1 MLSPHEFAT
10 LMLIRHAPDQLDTT
24 RAEIDTLLE
33 RQLIML
39 EHRSDGHRRVHL
51 TPRGRTLLDVFGSGS
66 RGRMHHDTRSRS
78 FDSRDIRDSDYVP
91 AAPPP
96 VIAAPAA
103 DAMHGA
109 QPQT

>member
-10 LMLIRHAPDQLDTT
+10 LMLIRHAPDQLDTS

-39 EHRSDGHRRVHL
+39 EHAGGGYRRVHL
-51 TPRGRTLLDVFGSGS
+51 TSRGHALLDAFGSGGA
-66 RGRMHHDTRSRS
+66 GRARRDTYRRH
-78 FDSRDIRDSDYVP
+78 RDARHPDPHQRLATTAI
-91 AAPPP
+91 
-96 VIAAPAA
+96 
-103 DAMHGA
+103 DANPSV

>member
-39 EHRSDGHRRVHL
+39 EHRADGHRRVHL
-51 TPRGRTLLDVFGSGS
+51 TPRGRTLLDMFGSGS
-66 RGRMHHDTRSRS
+66 HGRTR
-78 FDSRDIRDSDYVP
+78 RDIDYAQ

-96 VIAAPAA
+96 VLAAA
-103 DAMHGA
+103 DPMHGA

>member
-24 RAEIDTLLE
+24 RAEIDALLE

-39 EHRSDGHRRVHL
+39 EHRADGHRRVHL
-51 TPRGRTLLDVFGSGS
+51 TPRGRTLLDVFGSGG
-66 RGRMHHDTRSRS
+66 RGRAPADTRQRS
-78 FDSRDIRDSDYVP
+78 CDSND
-91 AAPPP
+91 AQTAPPSL
-96 VIAAPAA
+96 VAAAA
-103 DAMHGA
+103 DAMQGA

>member
-24 RAEIDTLLE
+24 RAEIDALLE

-39 EHRSDGHRRVHL
+39 EHRADGHRRVHL
-51 TPRGRTLLDVFGSGS
+51 TPRGRTLLDVFGAGS
-66 RGRMHHDTRSRS
+66 HGRTRVHTHRRS
-78 FDSRDIRDSDYVP
+78 RDSDDAQ
-91 AAPPP
+91 AAPPSL
-96 VIAAPAA
+96 VAAAA
-103 DAMHGA
+103 DAMQGA